1 MNIVRVMA
9 VAGAV
14 VLGTSAAY
22 AATPAYQTR
31 YHAPQ
36 LQEGRSAYVPQ
47 RPSAWTGEPAGYVQ
61 ERVYQ
66 APEPEYFRQ
75 ANPNLGTGVS
85 SDETR

>member
-47 RPSAWTGEPAGYVQ
+47 RPSAWTGEPTGYAQ
-61 ERVYQ
+61 ERMHQV
-66 APEPEYFRQ
+66 PEPEYFRQ
-75 ANPNLGTGVS
+75 ANPHLGTGVS